1 MDDDDILLDM
11 EERMQKAVDVFRGE
25 LRGMRTGRAHPGLV
39 ETIRVEYYGSPTPLK
54 QIASIS
60 VPEAD
65 QIVIKP
71 FDQSALGDI
80 EKGILKSDLGIS
92 PNNDG
97 KILRLKVP
105 PLSEE
110 RRKQL
115 VSRAKEVAE
124 EARVAI
130 RNVRRD
136 ANKSADSSQ
145 KDGTIGKDDLQRL
158 KDEIQ
163 SMTKNM
169 EGEVDKDLARKTSE
183 LMEI

>member
-1 MDDDDILLDM
+1 VDADDILLDI
-11 EERMQKAVDVFRGE
+11 EERMQKAVDLFRTE

-39 ETIRVEYYGSPTPLK
+39 EPIRVEYYGSPTPLK

-60 VPEAD
+60 CPEAD

-71 FDQSALGDI
+71 FDQSALGAI
-80 EKGILKSDLGIS
+80 EKAILKSDLGI
-92 PNNDG
+92 PPGNDG

-105 PLSEE
+105 PLSQE

-115 VSRAKEVAE
+115 VARAKEVAE
-124 EARVAI
+124 EARVSL

-136 ANKSADSSQ
+136 ANKHAETAW
-145 KDGTIGKDDLQRL
+145 KDGTVGEDELARL

-163 SMTKNM
+163 AKTKEM
-169 EGEVDKDLARKTSE
+169 EGAVDHDLAKKTTE

>member
-1 MDDDDILLDM
+1 MEYDDILLDL
-11 EERMQKAVDVFRGE
+11 EERMLKAVEVFRNE
-25 LRGMRTGRAHPGLV
+25 MRGMRTGRAHPGLV
-39 ETIRVEYYGSPTPLK
+39 EPIRVDYYGSPTPLK

-71 FDQSALGDI
+71 FDVSAISDI
-80 EKGILKSDLGIS
+80 EKGILKSDLGIT
-92 PNNDG
+92 PNSDG

-110 RRKQL
+110 RRKKL

-136 ANKSADSSQ
+136 ANKQGEASQ
-145 KDGTIGKDDLQRL
+145 KSGTFSEDDLKRL
-158 KDEIQ
+158 KDDIQ
-163 SMTKNM
+163 AKTKEM
-169 EGEVDKDLARKTSE
+169 ESEVDQDLGRKTEE

>member
-1 MDDDDILLDM
+1 MDSDDILLDV
-11 EERMQKAVDVFRGE
+11 EERMQKAVDVFRTE

-39 ETIRVEYYGSPTPLK
+39 EPIRVDYYGSPTPLK

-60 VPEAD
+60 VPEPD

-80 EKGILKSDLGIS
+80 EKGILKSDLGIT
-92 PNNDG
+92 PNSDG

-110 RRKQL
+110 RRKKL

-136 ANKSADSSQ
+136 ANKNADSSE
-145 KDGTIGKDDLQRL
+145 KNGTISEDDLKRL
-158 KDEIQ
+158 KTEIQ
-163 SMTKNM
+163 DKTKEM
-169 EGEVDKDLARKTSE
+169 ESEIDRDLARKTEE

>member
-1 MDDDDILLDM
+1 VDADDILLDI
-11 EERMQKAVDVFRGE
+11 EERMQKAVDLFRTE

-39 ETIRVEYYGSPTPLK
+39 EPIRVDYYGSPTPLK

-60 VPEAD
+60 CPEAD

-71 FDQSALGDI
+71 FDQSALGAI
-80 EKGILKSDLGIS
+80 EKAILKSDLGI
-92 PNNDG
+92 PPGNDG

-105 PLSEE
+105 PLSQE

-115 VSRAKEVAE
+115 VARAKEVAE
-124 EARVAI
+124 EARVSL

-136 ANKSADSSQ
+136 ANKHAETAW
-145 KDGTIGKDDLQRL
+145 KDGTVGEDELARL

-163 SMTKNM
+163 AKTKEM
-169 EGEVDKDLARKTSE
+169 EGSVDQDLAKKTTE

>member
-1 MDDDDILLDM
+1 MDADDILLDI
-11 EERMQKAVDVFRGE
+11 EDRMQKAVDLFRTE

-39 ETIRVEYYGSPTPLK
+39 ETLRVEYYGSPTPLK

-71 FDQSALGDI
+71 FDQSALGAM
-80 EKGILKSDLGIS
+80 EKAILKSDLGIT
-92 PNNDG
+92 PGNDG

-105 PLSEE
+105 PLSQE
-110 RRKQL
+110 RRKQI
-115 VSRAKEVAE
+115 VARAKEVAE
-124 EARVAI
+124 EARVSI

-136 ANKSADSSQ
+136 ANKHAETAW
-145 KDGTIGKDDLQRL
+145 KDGTVGEDELQRL
-158 KDEIQ
+158 KDDIQ
-163 SMTKNM
+163 AKTKEM
-169 EGEVDKDLARKTSE
+169 ENAIDHDLAKKNSE